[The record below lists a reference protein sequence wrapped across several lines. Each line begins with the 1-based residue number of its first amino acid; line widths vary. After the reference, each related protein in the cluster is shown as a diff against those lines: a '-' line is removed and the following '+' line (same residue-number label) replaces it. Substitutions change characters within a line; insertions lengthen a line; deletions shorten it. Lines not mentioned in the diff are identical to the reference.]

1 MYIKDSPAWR
11 VAYAP
16 APDLRDVLA
25 VLGSERA
32 AQALANITV
41 AQLHQATV
49 EELAAQVGKALAAR
63 VKAACTLARL
73 VSLQG
78 QTDRPVGIT
87 SAADAAALLRPYLQL
102 AEQEYFF
109 VLLLNTRNIPIG
121 EPLEISHGSVH
132 TAIVR
137 TGEVFRPA
145 VRANAASIIVA
156 HNHPSNTEPSPSPE
170 DVAVTRVLVKTGE
183 LLDIPLLDHL
193 ILSNGAFVS
202 LKKRCLGFS

>member
-1 MYIKDSPAWR
+1 MYFKDSPAWR
-11 VAYAP
+11 VAYTA

-25 VLGSERA
+25 VLGGARVA
-32 AQALANITV
+32 DNLGRFTV

-49 EELAAQVGKALAAR
+49 EELAVQVGKALAAR

-73 VSLQG
+73 ISFQG
-78 QTDRPVGIT
+78 QTGRPAAIT
-87 SAADAAALLRPYLQL
+87 SATDAAAVFLPRVLL

-109 VLLLNTRNIPIG
+109 VLLLNTRSIPIG
-121 EPLEISHGSVH
+121 EPLEIYHGSVH